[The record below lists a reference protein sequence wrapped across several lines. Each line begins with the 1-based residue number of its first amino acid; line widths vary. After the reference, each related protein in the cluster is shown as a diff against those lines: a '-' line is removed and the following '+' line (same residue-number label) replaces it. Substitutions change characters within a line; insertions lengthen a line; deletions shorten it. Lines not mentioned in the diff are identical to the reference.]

1 MLSGDLG
8 TLIGGRYEQILV
20 QSLTYM
26 EFLQFHQ
33 LTDSDDSLWNYLNY
47 GGLPG
52 LKAIG
57 IDDEDRVWEYLSGIY
72 NTVILK
78 DVIERHSI
86 RNIPFLHNL
95 ISFMADTTG
104 KLHSASNIARYMKS
118 QGVDVSTNI
127 VLNYMS
133 FFEES
138 FLTTTV
144 GRYDVHGKKLLESS
158 GKTYFGDVGLRNYIA
173 GGERQADV
181 EKEVHTACV
190 YSFVQAD

>member
-1 MLSGDLG
+1 MLSGELG
-8 TLIGGRYEQILV
+8 TLLGGRYEQILV

-33 LTDSDDSLWNYLNY
+33 LTDNDDSLWKYLNY

-52 LKAIG
+52 LMAIG
-57 IDDEDRVWEYLSGIY
+57 IDDEDKVWDYLSGIY
-72 NTVILK
+72 NTVMLK

-104 KLHSASNIARYMKS
+104 KLNSASSIAKFMKS
-118 QGVDVSTNI
+118 QCVDVSTNV

-133 FFEES
+133 FFAES
-138 FLTTTV
+138 FLTTPV
-144 GRYDVHGKKLLESS
+144 GRYDVMARNFLN
-158 GKTYFGDVGLRNYIA
+158 LRAKPISA
-173 GGERQADV
+173 MS
-181 EKEVHTACV
+181 ACATISREANV
-190 YSFVQAD
+190 IPTLRRL

>member
-1 MLSGDLG
+1 MLSGEMG
-8 TLIGGRYEQILV
+8 TLLGGRYEQILV

-33 LTDSDDSLWNYLNY
+33 LTDSDDSLWKYLNY

-104 KLHSASNIARYMKS
+104 KLHSASNIARYMKL

-133 FFEES
+133 FS
-138 FLTTTV
+138 YHYHWPL
-144 GRYDVHGKKLLESS
+144 
-158 GKTYFGDVGLRNYIA
+158 
-173 GGERQADV
+173 
-181 EKEVHTACV
+181 
-190 YSFVQAD
+190 